1 MVAFLLFNVYTGI
14 PITSRFHVFSYLEV
28 YLFQLFVP
36 AISFQLSFD
45 SVSFAHTLILTKQSP
60 VHSATNVFTCFDMS
74 FTRMLRY
81 FELFNISPDLN
92 KIDVKL

>member
-1 MVAFLLFNVYTGI
+1 MCCKVDAVSAFGGGLKYIFVDTGI

-60 VHSATNVFTCFDMS
+60 VHSATNVFTCFGV
-74 FTRMLRY
+74 FHHH
-81 FELFNISPDLN
+81 
-92 KIDVKL
+92 